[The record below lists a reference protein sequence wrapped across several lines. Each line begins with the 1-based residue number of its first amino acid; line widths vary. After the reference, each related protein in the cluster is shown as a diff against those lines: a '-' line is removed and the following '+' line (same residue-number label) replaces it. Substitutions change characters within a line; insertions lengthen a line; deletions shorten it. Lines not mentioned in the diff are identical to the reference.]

1 MSRKLVVLTQGFA
14 RKLNAKT
21 AVSLLRYR
29 PEQVVAVLDDQEAG
43 QSAQAL
49 FGVGGDIPVVASL
62 DEVKGADTL
71 LIGIATP
78 GGTLP
83 APMRANI
90 LDAIGRG
97 LNVESGLHQFLCDD
111 PEISHAAYE
120 AGVTLNDV
128 RKNDERDVS
137 QRKDINETCLRIQTV
152 GHDCSVGKMV
162 VAIELAEALK
172 KAGRDAA
179 FVATGQTGIMIEGS
193 GIPIDCVVADFVNG
207 ACEKLVLH
215 NQQHEMM
222 VIEGQA
228 SLVQPRYSSVSL
240 GLLHGCVPHGLVMCY
255 EMGRERVYGMDQTL
269 PIPPLKDIIQLYKQ
283 MVDHLY
289 PGRFIGIA
297 MNSRN
302 IKDDAAV
309 EDERQRLRDELGLP
323 VCDVIRHGP
332 DELVQATLDL
342 QQELRNKGSLK

>member
-1 MSRKLVVLTQGFA
+1 MSRKLVVMTQGFA

-21 AVSLLRYR
+21 GVSLLRYR
-29 PEQVVAVLDDQEAG
+29 PEQVVAVLDSEEAG
-43 QSAQAL
+43 QTAQAV

-62 DEVKGADTL
+62 DEVKDADTL
-71 LIGIATP
+71 LLGIATP

-83 APMRANI
+83 ESMRSTI

-97 LNVESGLHQFLCDD
+97 LNVEAGLHQFLCND
-111 PEISHAAYE
+111 PEIKHAAYE

-137 QRKDINETCLRIQTV
+137 QRKDINDTCLRLHTV

-162 VAIELAEALK
+162 VAIELSEALK
-172 KAGRDAA
+172 RAGRDAK

-193 GIPIDCVVADFVNG
+193 GIPVDCVVADFVNG

-215 NQQHEMM
+215 NQQHEII

-228 SLVQPRYSSVSL
+228 SLVQPRYSSVTL
-240 GLLHGCVPHGLVMCY
+240 GLYHGCVPHGLVMCY
-255 EMGRERVYGMDQTL
+255 EMGRDRVYGMDHL
-269 PIPPLKDIIQLYKQ
+269 AIPPLKDIIQRYEQ
-283 MVDHLY
+283 MADPHY
-289 PGRFIGIA
+289 PCKIIGIA
-297 MNSRN
+297 MNTKN
-302 IKDDAAV
+302 TPDDAAV
-309 EDERQRLRDELGLP
+309 EAERQRLKDEFGLP

-332 DELVQATLDL
+332 DELVQAALNL
-342 QQELRNKGSLK
+342 QQELRQQGRLK